1 MRAKLD
7 NRLREVEMIS
17 KDGNKVEIAV
27 DGKIYELAS
36 FYQVNH
42 PFTSNTSRYEGS
54 QEAYDEC

>member
-27 DGKIYELAS
+27 DGKYMILMW
-36 FYQVNH
+36 
-42 PFTSNTSRYEGS
+42 
-54 QEAYDEC
+54 